1 MHHPRH
7 PLLPLAPHYD
17 IREIDEA
24 LYVAV
29 LACCRADFAA
39 AAVDLTD
46 TATDARVTARDTEG
60 Q

>member
-1 MHHPRH
+1 MHCRREP
-7 PLLPLAPHYD
+7 APQLGWHYD

-29 LACCRADFAA
+29 LASCRAETADA
-39 AAVDLTD
+39 
-46 TATDARVTARDTEG
+46 ATDPGDAPSHAPVTARDAAG